1 MKVMAINV
9 VFLAA
14 FSCMAMGHARAGSSD
29 EPKGSVTA
37 HHRTAV
43 RTELKHTEA
52 KHVFSGR
59 VEQVDVAART
69 FSVSDRGNRIGFDAS
84 NPIFTG
90 YRSLSDMEIGDR
102 VAAFYTTHG
111 IRVTKLSAGGPS
123 GRKGEVRAEEEAA
136 AGLLGEK
143 PSRPA
148 RRLIKMAKQ
157 RDQAGF
163 DEADIKKD
171 GKITPVGL
179 SVVIKDI
186 TMDEFSKY
194 DKNHHGYLNKAEFL
208 DAVKHLKTGGR

>member
-1 MKVMAINV
+1 MKVTTIAV

-14 FSCMAMGHARAGSSD
+14 FSCMAMGHARAGSSA
-29 EPKGSVTA
+29 ERKGSVPA
-37 HHRTAV
+37 GRRPAM
-43 RTELKHTEA
+43 RTEDRA

-59 VEQVDVAART
+59 VEQVDVAARS

-90 YRSLSDMEIGDR
+90 YQSLSDMEIGDR
-102 VAAFYTTHG
+102 VAASYTTHG
-111 IRVTKLSAGGPS
+111 IRVTKLSAGAPS
-123 GRKGEVRAEEEAA
+123 GRKGKEEAA
-136 AGLLGEK
+136 TVSLAEK
-143 PSRPA
+143 PSKPA
-148 RRLIKMAKQ
+148 RRLIRMAKQ
-157 RDQAGF
+157 RDQTGF

-179 SVVIKDI
+179 SVVVKDV

-194 DKNHHGYLNKAEFL
+194 DKHHHGYLNKAEFL